1 MAGDRPVTRVRGAWR
16 VLPLVFLAVFFAW
29 PVVHGLVRHGRPGEV
44 VSVLTDPSLRGI
56 AWFTL
61 WQAAAS
67 TALTLLVG
75 MPVTWA
81 LSKWRFRGAGVL
93 HALVTVPFLMPAVVV
108 AAGVLAIM
116 PGGGTVAIL
125 WAHAVF
131 NVSVV
136 LRIVGPRWQMVDRE
150 TQETAES
157 LGAPP
162 WRVFTTV
169 TWPEIRG
176 AVRNA
181 TAVVFAFCF
190 SSFAVVS
197 VLGGPSVRTLETEVF
212 TQAVRIGDMRTA
224 TALALVQTATVLA
237 VLWVGRMRNGDTAGE
252 TRLTGV
258 RHVSERM
265 YLRALPAVVAGLG
278 AGFVI
283 APLFAMALRSVRR
296 DGRWSLSGWRALFDG
311 TLESVGVDIP
321 SVLASSAVFAVATVV
336 IAVPLALAACK
347 RARQSAAETLSL
359 APLLVSSVTLGL
371 GLVITFDRA
380 PWDWRG
386 DAWLLPV
393 VHAVVALPLAVRTI
407 GPALRA
413 VGGEVMDAASDLG
426 AGPLR
431 RWFTVELPMI
441 RPALARATGIS
452 AAVSLGEFGATS
464 FLSRSGTMTVPVAIG
479 QLLGRPGPVLQQAG
493 FALASLAGCT
503 IVCTGALLR
512 PVHPDPIAA

>member
-1 MAGDRPVTRVRGAWR
+1 
-16 VLPLVFLAVFFAW
+16 
-29 PVVHGLVRHGRPGEV
+29 VVHGLVRHGRPAEV
-44 VSVLTDPSLRGI
+44 VSVLTDPSLRGV

-61 WQAAAS
+61 WQAVAS
-67 TALTLLVG
+67 TFLTLLVG

-81 LSKWRFRGAGVL
+81 LSRWRFRGAGVL

-125 WAHAVF
+125 WAHTVF

-136 LRIVGPRWQMVDRE
+136 LRVVGPRWQMVNRE
-150 TQETAES
+150 TLETAES
-157 LGAPP
+157 LGATP
-162 WRVFTTV
+162 WRAFATV
-169 TWPEIRG
+169 TWPDIRG

-181 TAVVFAFCF
+181 VAVVFAFCF

-224 TALALVQTATVLA
+224 TALAVVQTITVLA
-237 VLWVGRMRNGDTAGE
+237 VLWVGRMRDGDDGGGST
-252 TRLTGV
+252 LTGV

-265 YLRALPAVVAGLG
+265 RMRPLPAIVAGLG

-283 APLFAMALRSVRR
+283 APLVAVAMRSVRR
-296 DGRWSLSGWRALFDG
+296 DGRWTLSGWRALFNG
-311 TLESVGVDIP
+311 TLDSVGVDIP
-321 SVLASSAVFAVATVV
+321 SVLASSAGFAVATVL
-336 IAVPLALAACK
+336 IAVPLALAAC
-347 RARQSAAETLSL
+347 RRTRQSVAETVSM

-413 VGGEVMDAASDLG
+413 VGGEVLDAASDLG
-426 AGPLR
+426 AGPWR
-431 RWFTVELPMI
+431 RWLTVELPMI
-441 RPALARATGIS
+441 RPALARAAGIS

-464 FLSRSGTMTVPVAIG
+464 FLSRSGTMTVPIAVG

-493 FALASLAGCT
+493 FALATVSGLAVVLSGRCYVQST
-503 IVCTGALLR
+503 RTR
-512 PVHPDPIAA
+512 